1 MAAMRVCGKAGDQCS
16 KTGIAVLALLL
27 AGVTCGG
34 VAVAQVK
41 RTGGPSPSPAGAE
54 VYFIDLKD
62 GATVPATLK
71 IYFGLRNMGVAPAGS
86 DRENS
91 GHHHLLIDTELP
103 PLDQPIPNDFNH
115 LHFGAGQ
122 TEAEITL
129 KPGQH
134 TLQLLLGDQNHI
146 PHTPPVMSPRIRVS
160 VALTG
165 GPTASAPGAA
175 VYFVDLRDGATIDP
189 KVNIRFGLKNMNVV
203 PAGSDRANSGHHHL
217 LIDTELPPLDR
228 PIPNDFNN
236 LHFGGGQT
244 EATVTLKP
252 GDHTLQLLLGDKDH
266 IPHTPPVLSPR
277 IKVRVVDASTRT
289 AAPADARVYFI
300 DVQNRS
306 VLSQKATIHFGLANM
321 GVAPAGIE
329 KTNTGHHHLLI
340 DAKLP
345 PLDQP
350 IPNDF
355 NHLHFGAGQS
365 EATVE
370 LPLGKHTLQL
380 LLGDANHIP
389 HNPPVM
395 SKPIEISVVSQDQE
409 SRGRKTKL
417 RRHRGQTRDRNQ

>member
-16 KTGIAVLALLL
+16 KTGIAVLALVL

-54 VYFIDLKD
+54 VYFIVHKD
-62 GATVPATLK
+62 GATVPGNLK

-103 PLDQPIPNDFNH
+103 PLDQPIPSDFNH

-134 TLQLLLGDQNHI
+134 TLQLLLGDKNHV
-146 PHTPPVMSPRIRVS
+146 PHTPPVMSARIRVN
-160 VALTG
+160 VTPTG

-175 VYFVDLRDGATIDP
+175 VFFTDLKDGATVDP
-189 KVNIRFGLKNMNVV
+189 KLNIRFGLRNMNVV
-203 PAGSDRANSGHHHL
+203 PAGSGRANSGHHHL
-217 LIDTELPPLDR
+217 LIDTELPPLDQ
-228 PIPNDFNN
+228 PIPNDFNH

-244 EATVTLKP
+244 EAEVTLKH
-252 GDHTLQLLLGDKDH
+252 GEHTLQLLLGDKDH
-266 IPHTPPVLSPR
+266 IPHTPPVVSPR

-329 KTNTGHHHLLI
+329 KPNTGHHHLLI
-340 DAKLP
+340 DAKPP

-365 EATVE
+365 EATVD

-395 SKPIEISVVSQDQE
+395 SKPIQVSVVSQEQI
-409 SRGRKTKL
+409 RKTKV
-417 RRHRGQTRDRNQ
+417 RRHQNRGQSR